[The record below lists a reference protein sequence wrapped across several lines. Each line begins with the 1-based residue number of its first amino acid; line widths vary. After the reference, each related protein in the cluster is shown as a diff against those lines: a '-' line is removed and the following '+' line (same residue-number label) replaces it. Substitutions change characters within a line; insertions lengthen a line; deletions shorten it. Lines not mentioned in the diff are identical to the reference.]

1 MKTFGEVFGAYIPEM
16 TRQLAEGTIE
26 RLQIRTAQRELIA
39 LLRFPSVLEKS
50 TLLAA
55 QKMLRQT
62 LRLERVLLSP
72 RYPAEAFTADYL
84 PSLAEALRAA
94 E

>member
-39 LLRFPSVLEKS
+39 LLRFRRCWRTAPCW
-50 TLLAA
+50 LL
-55 QKMLRQT
+55 R
-62 LRLERVLLSP
+62 RC
-72 RYPAEAFTADYL
+72 
-84 PSLAEALRAA
+84 
-94 E
+94 